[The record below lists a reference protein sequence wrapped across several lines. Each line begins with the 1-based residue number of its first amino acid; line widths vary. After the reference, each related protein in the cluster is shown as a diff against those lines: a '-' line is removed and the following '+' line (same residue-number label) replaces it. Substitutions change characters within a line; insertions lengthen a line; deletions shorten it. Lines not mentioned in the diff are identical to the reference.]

1 MLASFFYPYN
11 HDHSV
16 FEFVLFFIAVIF
28 AVFAMQFF
36 EYKLGWSRRK
46 AEAVTGLCIMGLV
59 AVSAVFAVFFLI

>member
-1 MLASFFYPYN
+1 MFASYFYPYN

-16 FEFVLFFIAVIF
+16 FEFVLLFIAVIF

-46 AEAVTGLCIMGLV
+46 AEAVTGLCIVGLV
-59 AVSAVFAVFFLI
+59 AVTVVIAIFFLI